1 MTATYTCIAC
11 AEPIPTG
18 TAIIVGVDIAGY
30 PERLPVNI
38 VACRACEDRARAIMA
53 RELARRELQP
63 SNAI

>member
-30 PERLPVNI
+30 PERLPSNV
-38 VACRACEDRARAIMA
+38 VACRACEDRARNIVA
-53 RELARRELQP
+53 RELAGKETT
-63 SNAI
+63 